1 MSARTIAAIASAI
14 VAAEEA
20 ESDTNTVKNGDTLW
34 SIAQKYNTT
43 VTNLKSVNNLSSD
56 VIFPN
61 QKLETKTSNS
71 SKSSSS
77 SSSTSTATTS
87 SSGATYTVKAGDTLS
102 GIAAKHNV
110 SISDLMK
117 WNGLDT
123 TLIYPGNVFVI
134 SKNGSSSSSSSGSS
148 SGGSSSSTTYKVKSG
163 DTLSHIASRHGVSVA
178 NLKKWNNLS
187 SDMIYVGQKLS
198 INGTSSGGSNGSSS
212 SSSGKVG
219 STKVY
224 TVKSGDTL
232 SRIAANEGVTVANLK
247 SWNNLKSDTIYIRQ
261 KLSINGK
268 ASSGSGSSSSGSSSS
283 GSANVDYDVTK
294 LINEAKSHIGV
305 PYVWGG
311 QSPSGFDCSGFIHY
325 VYNKAGL

>member
-1 MSARTIAAIASAI
+1 
-14 VAAEEA
+14 
-20 ESDTNTVKNGDTLW
+20 
-34 SIAQKYNTT
+34 
-43 VTNLKSVNNLSSD
+43 
-56 VIFPN
+56 
-61 QKLETKTSNS
+61 
-71 SKSSSS
+71 
-77 SSSTSTATTS
+77 
-87 SSGATYTVKAGDTLS
+87 KAGDTLS

-123 TLIYPGNVFVI
+123 TLIYPGNVFVV
-134 SKNGSSSSSSSGSS
+134 SKNGSSSSSSSSSSSGSS

-198 INGTSSGGSNGSSS
+198 INGTSSGGSSGSSS

-247 SWNNLKSDTIYIRQ
+247 SWNNLKSDTIYIGQ

-268 ASSGSGSSSSGSSSS
+268 A
-283 GSANVDYDVTK
+283 
-294 LINEAKSHIGV
+294 
-305 PYVWGG
+305 
-311 QSPSGFDCSGFIHY
+311 
-325 VYNKAGL
+325 